1 MGPRG
6 LSGLA
11 TKKDIFYR
19 KLPKTTTIELFSQ
32 SSAATFM
39 LATLIS
45 LDFGGELEPGI
56 KFDQIE
62 NWIRRCNKLPA
73 GNPITPAREML
84 SGKRRIVSYPIH
96 SFFQFGIFAS

>member
-1 MGPRG
+1 MS
-6 LSGLA
+6 LTSL
-11 TKKDIFYR
+11 
-19 KLPKTTTIELFSQ
+19 KTTGASTHESTIELFSQ

-84 SGKRRIVSYPIH
+84 SGKGKMRSFPIH
-96 SFFQFGIFAS
+96 SFQFGILAS